1 MRLNQTEP
9 SGGPRLGVLVVFVA
23 LAIVLMTIWYREGER
38 GPIHRLRL
46 GVQAATAPVSA
57 GGEFLTRPARGLFA
71 WATDLGV
78 SRSQLEQL
86 RSQNERLRTRV
97 AELEEARLE
106 NERLRRLVKLAKA
119 GGVTSRAARVI
130 GRPTNS
136 WEGII
141 TIDLGTAD
149 GITAGMPVIGP
160 RGLLGQ
166 TVEAAPSSSRVR
178 LITDQRS
185 GVAAMIQ
192 RNRSVGIVKGTLEGR
207 LVLDFVSK
215 ETTVKAGD
223 VVITSGLG
231 GVYPKGIVI
240 GEVSAV
246 DRDSN
251 ALYQR
256 IRVEPAGD
264 IVGLEEVLV
273 LVEEPEQPTLEG
285 GE

>member
-9 SGGPRLGVLVVFVA
+9 TGPRLGVLVVFVA
-23 LAIVLMTIWYREGER
+23 LAVVLMTVWFRESET
-38 GPIHRLRL
+38 GPLHRVRL

-57 GGEFLTRPARGLFA
+57 AGEFVTRPVRGLFS
-71 WATDLGV
+71 WASDLGV

-86 RSQNERLRTRV
+86 RSQNESLRTRV
-97 AELEEARLE
+97 AQLEEARQE
-106 NERLRRLVKLAKA
+106 NIRLRALLKLAKS
-119 GGVTSRAARVI
+119 GGVQSKAARVI

-141 TIDLGTAD
+141 TIDLGSKD
-149 GITAGMPVIGP
+149 GITVGMPVVGP

-166 TVEAAPSSSRVR
+166 TVEVASGSARVR

-185 GVAAMIQ
+185 GVAAMVQ
-192 RNRSVGIVKGTLEGR
+192 RNRAVGILKGTIEGR
-207 LVLDFVSK
+207 LDLDFISR
-215 ETTVKAGD
+215 ETTVKPGD

-240 GEVSAV
+240 GEVAEV
-246 DRDSN
+246 DKASN
-251 ALYQR
+251 TLYQS
-256 IRVEPAGD
+256 IRVEPSGD
-264 IVGLEEVLV
+264 ISGLEEVLV
-273 LVEEPEQPTLEG
+273 LIGEPKQPSVEG

>member
-9 SGGPRLGVLVVFVA
+9 SGPRLGVLVVFVA
-23 LAIVLMTIWYREGER
+23 LSIVLMTVWFREGER
-38 GPIHRLRL
+38 GPLHRVRV
-46 GVQAATAPVSA
+46 GVQTVFSPVSA
-57 GGEFLTRPARGLFA
+57 AGEFATRPVRGLFA
-71 WATDLGV
+71 WASDLGV

-86 RSQNERLRTRV
+86 RAQNESLRTRV
-97 AELEEARLE
+97 AELEEAKLE
-106 NERLRRLVKLAKA
+106 NERLRKLVRLTKA
-119 GGVTSRAARVI
+119 GGVKSKAARVI

-141 TIDLGTAD
+141 TIDLGTKD
-149 GITAGMPVIGP
+149 GVSVGMPVAGP

-166 TVEAAPSSSRVR
+166 TVEVGPSTARVR

-185 GVAAMIQ
+185 GVAAMVQ
-192 RNRSVGIVKGTLEGR
+192 RSRAVGIVKGTIEGR
-207 LVLDFVSK
+207 LDLDFVSR

-240 GEVSAV
+240 GEVAEV
-246 DRDSN
+246 DRTSN
-251 ALYQR
+251 QLYQR
-256 IRVEPAGD
+256 IRVEPSGD
-264 IVGLEEVLV
+264 ISGLEEVIV
-273 LVEEPEQPTLEG
+273 LVGEPKQPAVEG